1 MFQMVYEEGA
11 AASEAGPSEEAR
23 RAAARCE
30 ARRYSRPG
38 NGIRQ
43 DDRYAGSDQMQYKNT
58 DPHSVASV
66 FIRPVGEMYPKILWG

>member
-43 DDRYAGSDQMQYKNT
+43 DDRYAGSDQMQYKN
-58 DPHSVASV
+58 
-66 FIRPVGEMYPKILWG
+66 RNLILKVMRKKKVLKKYL